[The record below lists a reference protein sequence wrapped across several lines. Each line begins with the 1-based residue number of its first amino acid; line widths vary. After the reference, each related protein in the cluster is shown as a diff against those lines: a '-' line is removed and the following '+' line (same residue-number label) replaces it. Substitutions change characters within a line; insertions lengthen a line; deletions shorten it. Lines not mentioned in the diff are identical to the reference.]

1 MLGLA
6 DVQRGRKGD
15 VALQNQ
21 SRPYWQRVV
30 KSVTGAVA
38 VLAWGALAGNERRVA
53 PSRPVFP
60 EVQRGQQREVLLQEG
75 WGSPSPQR
83 LIKPSYWPFVFG
95 LGITFLLG
103 GIATDF
109 MVSGLGIFIFGLGMI
124 GWIRDLLDEQ
134 DNG

>member
-1 MLGLA
+1 MNGVTGMTALLA
-6 DVQRGRKGD
+6 
-15 VALQNQ
+15 L
-21 SRPYWQRVV
+21 
-30 KSVTGAVA
+30 GAVA
-38 VLAWGALAGNERRVA
+38 GNRRQVARTGGAA
-53 PSRPVFP
+53 P

-75 WGSPSPQR
+75 WGLPTPQR

-109 MVSGLGIFIFGLGMI
+109 MVSGVGVFIFALGMI